1 MKRLLPQS
9 EVQDPKQLSDV
20 KSATN
25 CWTKRSPVK
34 KNEKEDIKAFDSD
47 GGGEEESDDTIDD
60 FISSEDVSQTK
71 QRTFSKST
79 DDTTTLDSKVLGLPS
94 MLSTRYTRTIGLPS
108 NASVTKVSSDYSE
121 SSSVKSSS
129 GSATVGSLQQTS
141 LELDSS
147 EGSTRDENGTAASI
161 VGGAVAS
168 GGLTQI
174 DGGGKECKGASGNE
188 AASGCGGGGGGS
200 SRGLEQPSL
209 DLSFDES
216 SESSSQKK
224 DGGGEG
230 KSTMCDEREKDRPS
244 FGEVVEWHLTL
255 ECSSEDE
262 KRSTM
267 AAADGNGKQS
277 NSFHDDSKVTSACIN
292 PFNEE
297 LRDTPKADDSTFTPP
312 AKRKKRSRERKRESH
327 HQGRCTDLSTP
338 VEGEELATPIT
349 PKRLFPKS
357 PSEVT
362 EKREKEKRRKSRK
375 TKAERDKRKFENV
388 EVIDLTQDEGI
399 DFVKVAGVTG
409 TKADN
414 VIIKGKSPKQ
424 GKFLPPHTENTD
436 HHPHF
441 INSSN
446 LHVNEPDSD
455 ITFCEED
462 SGSYTGSPFYLPPT
476 PGREDVNSILTRK
489 SIAFSD

>member
-1 MKRLLPQS
+1 MKTLLPQS
-9 EVQDPKQLSDV
+9 EVQDPKQLPDV

-25 CWTKRSPVK
+25 CWTKKSRVK
-34 KNEKEDIKAFDSD
+34 KNEREDIEAIDSD
-47 GGGEEESDDTIDD
+47 GEGEEGSDDTIDD

-79 DDTTTLDSKVLGLPS
+79 DDTTTLDSKVLSLPS

-108 NASVTKVSSDYSE
+108 NASVTKISSDYSE

-161 VGGAVAS
+161 VGGAVAG
-168 GGLTQI
+168 GGLTRI

-188 AASGCGGGGGGS
+188 AASGSGGGGS

-216 SESSSQKK
+216 SESSPQKK

-230 KSTMCDEREKDRPS
+230 KSTMCDERDKDRPS
-244 FGEVVEWHLTL
+244 FGEDVEWHLTL

-262 KRSTM
+262 KRSTV
-267 AAADGNGKQS
+267 AIVYGNSKQS
-277 NSFHDDSKVTSACIN
+277 NSFHDDSKVTSACNN
-292 PFNEE
+292 PLDEE

-312 AKRKKRSRERKRESH
+312 AKRKKRSRERKRESR
-327 HQGRCTDLSTP
+327 HQGGCTDLSTP

-362 EKREKEKRRKSRK
+362 EQREKEKRKRSRKS
-375 TKAERDKRKFENV
+375 KAERDKRKFENV
-388 EVIDLTQDEGI
+388 EVIDLTQDEGSG
-399 DFVKVAGVTG
+399 FVKVAGVTG
-409 TKADN
+409 TKTDD

-436 HHPHF
+436 HHPNF